1 MLTDIIHPGDRFD
14 IEILKKIE
22 KNAKKTTYSSQIY
35 DIIDKDKIVAMLPIY
50 RGLIVPLSV
59 NAKYE
64 LVIYGHSA
72 LYKCNAVLKERYKED
87 NMHVMVL
94 EICSELKKHQRRE
107 YYRLTYSLDLTY
119 YILGE
124 ELDSALDRMDE
135 ILGIMPADEVT
146 DGGVSNSEADG
157 SMTAAAVALS
167 DGQEK
172 QGSIQGI
179 TIDIS
184 GGGMRFVSKNRTDV
198 GQYLMLEFPIVVDG
212 KKVEY
217 SQLAKVIC
225 TKEVPNKAQMYE
237 YRVQFERITIP
248 ERELLIK
255 FIFEQERRYRNR
267 EKS

>member
-1 MLTDIIHPGDRFD
+1 MLSEIIHPGDKFD

-50 RGLIVPLSV
+50 RGLIVPLQV

-64 LVIYGHSA
+64 LVIYASSA
-72 LYKCNAVLKERYKED
+72 LYKCNAILKERYKED

-94 EICSELKKHQRRE
+94 EVCSELKKYQRRE

-119 YILGE
+119 YVLGDD
-124 ELDSALDRMDE
+124 LDAALDRMDE
-135 ILGIMPADEVT
+135 ILGILTDEEPVEVSD
-146 DGGVSNSEADG
+146 DGNKGAEDNAKQASGEEN
-157 SMTAAAVALS
+157 
-167 DGQEK
+167 

-184 GGGMRFVSKNRTDV
+184 GGGMRFVSKKRTDV
-198 GQYLMLEFPIVVDG
+198 GQYMLLEFSVKVDG
-212 KKVEY
+212 KDIQY
-217 SQLAKVIC
+217 SQFAKVIY
-225 TKEVPNKAQMYE
+225 TKDVPNRANTYE
-237 YRVQFERITIP
+237 HRVQFERITIP

-255 FIFEQERRYRNR
+255 FIFEQERRYRNI